1 MFGNKRLDELEIS
14 VNELKMHLK
23 RLDDKVEQQG
33 TVLQMQIDTLKSE
46 MEILEIKSDNS
57 FLLKEYDRLV
67 EAVNRYPIRIMELKS
82 MAELAIRRLNSEII
96 KYKENV
102 RRYQT
107 EDQELTDLL
116 NTPIQ
121 NRWADIPGRIS
132 NTFDMVDIYLI
143 GDLIQYKPENLIR
156 LKNFGPLSVK
166 QIVSFVEEAGLCFGI
181 QYRYDNEMNLYIV
194 DEKLSKKLYR
204 KFSKTKKES
213 HKDVDAGPSAE

>member
-121 NRWADIPGRIS
+121 SRWADIPGRIS

-143 GDLIQYKPENLIR
+143 GDLIQYKPEHLIR
-156 LKNFGPLSVK
+156 LRNFGPLSVK

-181 QYRYDNEMNLYIV
+181 QYR
-194 DEKLSKKLYR
+194 
-204 KFSKTKKES
+204 
-213 HKDVDAGPSAE
+213 

>member
-107 EDQELTDLL
+107 EDQELT
-116 NTPIQ
+116 
-121 NRWADIPGRIS
+121 
-132 NTFDMVDIYLI
+132 
-143 GDLIQYKPENLIR
+143 LIR
-156 LKNFGPLSVK
+156 LRNFGPLSVK

-213 HKDVDAGPSAE
+213 HKDVDAGSSAE